1 MNYLFQSLT
10 LPGGNEGV
18 TVQGPLSTGTFGGE
32 ITIGSILTQ
41 ALTYVFFIAGLIL
54 LFMLIAGGFQMMTA
68 AGDPEKIKAGQAKAT
83 SALIGFVII
92 FAAYWLMQLIEAVLG
107 FQILG

>member
-1 MNYLFQSLT
+1 MFLQSLT

-32 ITIGSILTQ
+32 ITLGSIVSR
-41 ALTYVFFIAGLIL
+41 ALTYVFFLAGLIL

-68 AGDPEKIKAGQAKAT
+68 AGDPEKTQAGQSKVV

-92 FAAYWLMQLIEAVLG
+92 FVAYWLMQIIQTVFG